1 MQKLNNIARIIVGAL
16 FIVSGL
22 IKANDAVGFSFKLH
36 DYFAP
41 DVLDIPFLI
50 EYTYPLAVLI
60 CISEIMLGLAVLVG
74 AMMQLTAWA
83 LLLMILFFDG
93 LTFYSAYFNKVT
105 DCGCFG
111 DAIKLTPWESFGKDV
126 VLSVLIVLIFSIKN
140 KVKYQTKEQ
149 NSKILPIALLLV
161 GLFSY
166 FVLDWLF
173 PIYFT
178 LALFLLVSLVN
189 KFLLKDIREWVLAF
203 LTFITCF
210 AFTYHTNSHLPIRDY
225 RPYAIEKNIVK
236 DMVLPEGAKMDVYED
251 VWMYEVDGVVSEYA
265 TDEAPWNIEGA
276 VFIDRE
282 TKLIVEGDHPPIH
295 DFSIESDEIGDI
307 TDSVL
312 QASNSILFVMYDLT
326 KSDYKAL
333 GKVQSIINEL
343 SELPITI
350 TALSATTESQM
361 IAIQEEAGVSF
372 PVFFTDETT
381 LKTIVRSNPGML
393 WLKEGT
399 IVGKWHHN
407 DFPSSE
413 QLIQIYNKID

>member
-1 MQKLNNIARIIVGAL
+1 MQKLNNIARTIVGAL

-50 EYTYPLAVLI
+50 EYTYPLAVFI

-74 AMMQLTAWA
+74 AKMRLTAWS

-126 VLSVLIVLIFSIKN
+126 VLSILIFIIFAFRD
-140 KVKYQTKEQ
+140 KVKYQTKEA

-161 GLFSY
+161 GVFSY

-178 LALFLLVSLVN
+178 LALFLLVNLVN
-189 KFLLKDIREWVLAF
+189 KFLLREIREWVLAL
-203 LTFITCF
+203 LTFVTCF
-210 AFTYHTNSHLPIRDY
+210 AFTFHTYSHLPIRDY
-225 RPYAIEKNIVK
+225 RPYAIGKNIAE

-251 VWMYEVDGVVSEYA
+251 VWMYEVNGEVSEYS
-265 TDEAPWNIEGA
+265 TEDAPWSIEGA
-276 VFIDRE
+276 VFVDRE

-295 DFSIESDEIGDI
+295 DFSIESDELGDI

-326 KSDYKAL
+326 KSDIDGL
-333 GKVQSIINEL
+333 ISVQSIINDL
-343 SELPITI
+343 SNLPITI
-350 TALSATTESQM
+350 TVLSATTESQM
-361 IAIQEEAGVSF
+361 LSIQKEAGVSF

-381 LKTIVRSNPGML
+381 LKTIVRANPGML
-393 WLKEGT
+393 WLQEGT

-407 DFPSSE
+407 DFPNSE
-413 QLIQIYNKID
+413 TLINQYLQ

>member
-1 MQKLNNIARIIVGAL
+1 MQKLNNVARTIVGAL

-50 EYTYPLAVLI
+50 EYTYPLAVFI

-74 AMMQLTAWA
+74 AKMRLTAWS

-111 DAIKLTPWESFGKDV
+111 DAIKLTPWESFAKDV
-126 VLSVLIVLIFSIKN
+126 VLSVLIFIIFVFRD
-140 KVKYQTKEQ
+140 KVKYQTKEE

-161 GLFSY
+161 GSFSY
-166 FVLDWLF
+166 FILDWLF
-173 PIYFT
+173 PVYFT
-178 LALFLLVSLVN
+178 LALFILVRLVN
-189 KFLLKDIREWVLAF
+189 KFLLKEIREWALAL

-210 AFTYHTNSHLPIRDY
+210 AFSFHTYSHLPIKDY
-225 RPYAIEKNIVK
+225 RPYAIGKNIAA

-251 VWMYEVDGVVSEYA
+251 VWMYKVDGVVGEYS
-265 TDEAPWNIEGA
+265 TEDEPWTIEGA
-276 VFIDRE
+276 EFVDRE

-295 DFSIESDEIGDI
+295 DFSIESETLGDI
-307 TDSVL
+307 TDSIL
-312 QASNSILFVMYDLT
+312 SASNAVLFVMYDLT
-326 KSDYKAL
+326 KSDIKAL
-333 GKVQSIINEL
+333 QEVESIINTL
-343 SELPITI
+343 SEEDVAI
-350 TALSATTESQM
+350 TAMSATTETQM
-361 IAIQEEAGVSF
+361 LKVKEQSGITF
-372 PVFFTDETT
+372 PFYFTDETT
-381 LKTIVRSNPGML
+381 LKTIIRSNPSML
-393 WLKEGT
+393 WLQEGT

-407 DFPSSE
+407 DFPTTE
-413 QLIQIYNKID
+413 DLINQYLR